1 MEEEHP
7 FPYHGYEWY
16 ILEKWDPLSNL
27 SNEDQYTMLS
37 LEYLELG
44 NWGRRAYQFCALDAR
59 ADDSTVVPPV
69 VPDNVPRS
77 LRTTQE
83 RGLDPGNGL
92 VWLRTHYLP
101 GEDERHEEFIEVSDG
116 TWKEIFDDLS
126 LYDDPQITNDMRRF
140 LARVPQFLDL
150 LREDPDSTED
160 WQTPE
165 VDVSMQN
172 LFEIF
177 VADVKTFESRELA
190 VVTVNDKAETLIV
203 RRVPLESVIEA
214 QGFIFYGS
222 WNDDLQE
229 DINEQRMAYGH

>member
-1 MEEEHP
+1 
-7 FPYHGYEWY
+7 
-16 ILEKWDPLSNL
+16 
-27 SNEDQYTMLS
+27 ML
-37 LEYLELG
+37 
-44 NWGRRAYQFCALDAR
+44 RIVQAYQFRALDAR

-69 VPDNVPRS
+69 VPDNIS
-77 LRTTQE
+77 HALRTPRE
-83 RGLDPGNGL
+83 RSLDPGNGL

-116 TWKEIFDDLS
+116 TWKEIFDDSS

-140 LARVPQFLDL
+140 LVRVPQFLDL
-150 LREDPDSTED
+150 LRENPDSTED

-177 VADVKTFESRELA
+177 VADVKTFESGELA

-203 RRVPLESVIEA
+203 RRVPLESAIKA
-214 QGFIFYGS
+214 QGFISYGS
-222 WNDDLQE
+222 
-229 DINEQRMAYGH
+229 